1 MSEKI
6 LKYNEFNINESLPRQ
21 STVNQLK
28 RLRKLTKGIDIQ
40 DKLKSSNLANE
51 IGTKNMVD
59 NGIESYEYYIKSNR
73 RKRRKV
79 NKVNESKKIKKKVKL
94 EDKDPVFDYGCAL
107 FLLKI
112 KEWKSIIGKIDEE
125 DVYLVEDDDSYGI
138 ETKPHLTLLYG
149 LHEEVTRKDIKSVI
163 DKFKD
168 DEIIIEVKGI
178 SIFEN
183 KDFDVVKFDVK
194 KTPILNKMNKELK
207 KFPFTS
213 DYPEYHP
220 HITIF
225 YCKKGLGYK
234 YINPDYELEFKA
246 TKLEYSRVNDK
257 KYYFKI

>member
-6 LKYNEFNINESLPRQ
+6 LKYNEFNVNESLPRQ

-28 RLRKLTKGIDIQ
+28 KLRKLTKGIDIQ

-59 NGIESYEYYIKSNR
+59 DGIESYEYYIKSNR
-73 RKRRKV
+73 KKRRM
-79 NKVNESKKIKKKVKL
+79 NKVNESKKSKSKKIKLK
-94 EDKDPVFDYGCAL
+94 DKNPVFDYECVL

-112 KEWKSIIGKIDEE
+112 KEWKSIIGKIDDD

-149 LHEEVTRKDIKSVI
+149 LHEEVTREDVKSVV

-168 DEIIIEVKGI
+168 EEIIIEIKGI

-194 KTPILNKMNKELK
+194 KTPVLDKMNKELK

-213 DYPEYHP
+213 DFPDYHP
-220 HITIF
+220 HITVCYI
-225 YCKKGLGYK
+225 KKGLGSK
-234 YINPDYELEFKA
+234 YINPDYELELKA

>member
-1 MSEKI
+1 MSDKI
-6 LKYNEFNINESLPRQ
+6 LKYNEFEINESLPRQ
-21 STVNQLK
+21 STVDQLK
-28 RLRKLTKGIDIQ
+28 KLRKLTKGTDIQ
-40 DKLKSSNLANE
+40 DKIKSSNLANE

-59 NGIESYEYYIKSNR
+59 TGIESYEDYMKSN
-73 RKRRKV
+73 KKTIV
-79 NKVNESKKIKKKVKL
+79 NKVNESKKKVKTK
-94 EDKDPVFDYGCAL
+94 DKEPIFDYGCVL

-112 KEWKSIIGKIDEE
+112 KEWKSIIGKIDED

-149 LHEEVTRKDIKSVI
+149 LHEEVTKSDVKSVV

-168 DEIIIEVKGI
+168 EDIIIEVDGI

-213 DYPEYHP
+213 DYPDYHP
-220 HITIF
+220 HITVA
-225 YCKKGLGYK
+225 YVKKGRGKK
-234 YINPDYELEFKA
+234 YIDKNFNLEFKA

-257 KYYFKI
+257 NYYFKF

>member
-6 LKYNEFNINESLPRQ
+6 LKYNEFEVNESLPRQ

-28 RLRKLTKGIDIQ
+28 KLRKLTKGTDIQ
-40 DKLKSSNLANE
+40 DKIKSSNLANE

-59 NGIESYEYYIKSNR
+59 DGIESYEHYIKSNR
-73 RKRRKV
+73 KKRKV
-79 NKVNESKKIKKKVKL
+79 NKLNESKKKVKL
-94 EDKDPVFDYGCAL
+94 KDKNPVFDYGCVL

-112 KEWKSIIGKIDEE
+112 KEWKSIIGKIDED

-149 LHEEVTRKDIKSVI
+149 LHEEVTKSDVKSVV

-168 DEIIIEVKGI
+168 EDIIIEVDGI

-213 DYPEYHP
+213 DFPDYHP
-220 HITIF
+220 HITIC
-225 YCKKGLGYK
+225 YVKKGKGKK
-234 YINPDYELEFKA
+234 YIDENYELEFKA

-257 KYYFKI
+257 NYYFKF